1 MTKILD
7 TFSKQ
12 ILDIYVNNFPDYLRS
27 PQSKFRKCIHK
38 YEFYDLWLDNNNI
51 NNIKNTTKTNC
62 LNKASSYLN
71 TDFSVFQT
79 NQIQQEFL
87 IGFAFL
93 NFFPNF
99 KLLHLDYLA
108 LDKKYQGNGNGSK
121 YLKHIIDTFYKNN
134 KSIDY
139 LILECEDHLIKFYEK
154 NNFIK
159 IKYNYHYNGVKLNLM
174 VYNDIEISDNSKL
187 YTIANF
193 LNHYFNLSYEYIH
206 VYNKTVCFSLMSH
219 IHLIFIILKLKYHI
233 FDNFKK
239 R

>member
-1 MTKILD
+1 MTQILD
-7 TFSKQ
+7 TFSKK

-38 YEFYDLWLDNNNI
+38 YEYYDLWLDKINI
-51 NNIKNTTKTNC
+51 NNKKNTTKTNC
-62 LNKASSYLN
+62 LNKDLTYLN

-79 NQIQQEFL
+79 NMIPMDL
-87 IGFAFL
+87 YGFAFL

-121 YLKHIIDTFYKNN
+121 YLKHIVDTFYKNN
-134 KSIDY
+134 KNIDY

-159 IKYNYHYNGVKLNLM
+159 IKYNYHYNGIKLNLM
-174 VYNDIEISDNSKL
+174 VYNDIVLSDMSKL
-187 YTIANF
+187 YLIANF
-193 LNHYFNLSYEYIH
+193 LNHYFNLTYEYYRIYH
-206 VYNKTVCFSLMSH
+206 KFICFNLLAHFHLM
-219 IHLIFIILKLKYHI
+219 IIILKLKYHI